1 MKHTI
6 RLVML
11 FVVLT
16 AASVAAFAQGSIT
29 GAIQGVV
36 RDESGAALP
45 GVLVVVSSDV
55 LITREKATTTDARG
69 LYRFPALPPG
79 SYAVEARL
87 GGFDTARREGVVVRV
102 AQTIAV
108 DVQIKPTELKEEM
121 TVTAQAPLISTVSN
135 TVSTNFDQEFIKSQ
149 PLPRNYYQI
158 AQAAPGVN
166 VDYTS
171 GSGSAILAF
180 GGTTEGQ
187 NAVTLDGVN
196 VADAGGGG
204 HWLLP
209 SIQWMDVIEVG
220 GLGANAEYGG
230 YTGGMINGV
239 TKSGG
244 NKLSGD
250 VELYYQPSSWVA
262 DNTPETPDDTFK
274 FSNVAVNVGGPFI
287 KDKLWFFVGA
297 EYWRLE
303 TTPLG
308 AEDTSDRK
316 IPRFLGK
323 VSWQL
328 DPKNRLM
335 FMAEYD
341 KVVHDR
347 RGIGE
352 FVLAEASSK
361 QRSPGSTFAL
371 HWESLVNDNNF
382 VSAKLTGYDGR
393 DDYLPFNGENTP
405 GRIDD
410 ANTGL
415 AWTNQDLRQLNHRHI
430 VTLDGSWSLY
440 KDNLFG
446 KGDSHAFKVG
456 ALYEDAKS
464 TDFWRRNGGFTYYD
478 DSSLCDSEADY
489 FANPSCG
496 ADFIERGFGEYNA
509 QPKFNGLHAYVQ
521 DSMQIGRFSINPGLR
536 FGRYD
541 GGWRVTGNSSVYK
554 DTFVDPRLG
563 VIWDIN
569 GNARSALKA
578 HWGRYHEK
586 MFTYLFDR
594 EASGQA
600 SIADQDCFF
609 DSETGEYSDCDT
621 PTAIR
626 AGIGKIDHPYVDE
639 LVLTYEQQFGNTM
652 SLGVD
657 LIDRRF
663 RSIMAMVNVN
673 QDYDKVVAVDNPI
686 TGGTLP
692 IYLLQSPPEFVLTT
706 DNGAYRDYRSA
717 VLRFEKRYSSHWS
730 LRSSLVWT
738 DLDGN
743 ILRNNG
749 YASEFTDRNGL
760 TNADG
765 RIDLS
770 FSEWEFKIS
779 GLVDLTHGFTLST
792 QYNFYSGWY
801 WTPFVRVIGLGD
813 YFNASAR
820 NINLTPRGSEQLPDR
835 KLLDLRLAWQ
845 ASLGD
850 QKSLTLQVE
859 CFNCTNQDTTLDIF
873 NRWGSYDL
881 EDGTFSGP
889 RSNYGTPFQI
899 ESPRQIR
906 AGARFSF

>member
-1 MKHTI
+1 MHRTI
-6 RLVML
+6 RFITCLAVLV
-11 FVVLT
+11 VT
-16 AASVAAFAQGSIT
+16 SVAALAQGSIT

-36 RDESGAALP
+36 RDEKGEALP
-45 GVLVVVSSDV
+45 GVAVIVSSDA
-55 LITREKATTTDARG
+55 LISREKATTTDARG
-69 LYRFPALPPG
+69 IYRFPSLPPG
-79 SYAVEARL
+79 SYTVEAKL
-87 GGFDTARREGVVVRV
+87 GGFDPAKRDGVVVRV
-102 AQTIAV
+102 GQPIAV
-108 DVQIKPTELKEEM
+108 DLRVTPTELKEEM
-121 TVTAQAPLISTVSN
+121 TVTADAPLLSTVSN
-135 TVSTNFDQEFIKSQ
+135 TVSTNFDQVFVKSQ
-149 PLPRNYYQI
+149 PVPRNYYQI

-171 GSGSAILAF
+171 SSGSAVLGF

-230 YTGGMINGV
+230 YTGAMINGV

-244 NKLSGD
+244 NSVSGD
-250 VELYYQPSSWVA
+250 VEFYYQPSSWVS
-262 DNTPETPDDTFK
+262 DNTPDTPDDTFK
-274 FSNVAVNVGGPFI
+274 FSNVAVNVGGPVL
-287 KDKLWFFVGA
+287 KDKLWFFGAA

-323 VSWQL
+323 LSWQVN
-328 DPKNRLM
+328 PTSRLM

-341 KVVHDR
+341 KVIHDR

-352 FVLAEASSK
+352 FVLSEASSK
-361 QRSPGSTFAL
+361 QRSPGGTFAL
-371 HWESLVNDNNF
+371 HWESLVNDSNF
-382 VSAKLTGYDGR
+382 FAAKVTGYDGR

-410 ANTGL
+410 ANTGIS
-415 AWTNQDLRQLNHRHI
+415 WQNQDIRQLNHRHI
-430 VTLDGSWSLY
+430 VTLDASWSLF

-446 KGDSHAFKVG
+446 KGDAHAFKFG

-464 TDFWRRNGGFTYYD
+464 TDFWRRNGGFTYFD
-478 DSSLCDSEADY
+478 DSSFCDSLSDY
-489 FANPSCG
+489 FADPACG
-496 ADFIERGFGEYNA
+496 ADFVERGFGEYNA
-509 QPKFNGLHAYVQ
+509 QPKYNGLHAYAQ
-521 DSMQIGRFSINPGLR
+521 DTLQIGRFTINPGVR

-554 DTFVDPRLG
+554 DSFVDPRLG
-563 VIWDIN
+563 VIWDVRGN
-569 GNARSALKA
+569 GRSALKA

-586 MFTYLFDR
+586 MYTYLFDR

-600 SIADQDCFF
+600 AIPDQDCFF
-609 DSETGEYSDCDT
+609 DSETGQYSDCDT
-621 PTAIR
+621 PVAIR
-626 AGIGKIDHPYVDE
+626 PRIGNVDHPYVNE
-639 LVLTYEQQFGNTM
+639 LLLTYEQQLGKNM
-652 SLGVD
+652 LIGVD

-663 RSIMAMVNVN
+663 RNIMAMVNVN
-673 QDYDKVVAVDNPI
+673 QDYDRVTAVGNPL

-692 IYLLQSPPEFVLTT
+692 IYLLQSAPEFVLTT

-717 VLRFEKRYSSHWS
+717 VLRFEKRRTKWWS
-730 LRSSLVWT
+730 LRSSLTWT

-743 ILRNNG
+743 IIRNNG
-749 YASEFTDRNGL
+749 YGREFEDRNGQV
-760 TNADG
+760 NADG

-770 FSEWEFKIS
+770 YSEWEFKLS
-779 GLVDLTHGFTLST
+779 ALVDLTHGFTLST
-792 QYNFYSGWY
+792 QYNYYTGWY

-820 NINLTPRGSEQLPDR
+820 NINLVPRGSEQLPDR
-835 KLLDLRLAWQ
+835 QLLDLRLAWDV
-845 ASLGD
+845 SLGD
-850 QKSLTLQVE
+850 RKSLTLQLE
-859 CFNCTNQDTTLDIF
+859 CFNCQNKDTVLDVF

-889 RSNYGTPFQI
+889 RSSYGTPFQI
-899 ESPRQIR
+899 ENPRQIR